1 MLSEFFKAWASA
13 VAKAM
18 AETSSD
24 TSACKDEDDGEHKCA
39 SNPQPA
45 TCNPQPA
52 TCNPQPVTRNLLTF
66 VRPADA
72 VPQRQILRD
81 CFFAGKE

>member
-45 TCNPQPA
+45 TRNLL
-52 TCNPQPVTRNLLTF
+52 TRDLLTF